1 VLQPR
6 AAYQE
11 LDGKNWLLP
20 VDCGPPRPKT
30 LAGMEN
36 NVPQRLKPAMAAS
49 FTARLKPCPS
59 QLKSQQRFFRET
71 ACFRQA
77 ADCSQR
83 VLFVK
88 FDKIRCFWAFSDI
101 RAMRAPSPEE
111 FNGAGQ
117 SGCLWRRGTWCREQD
132 SRPWEHEARMTSM
145 AMGSRGRQRNW
156 TRQGLEL
163 GRR

>member
-1 VLQPR
+1 MGKLAVAGRLRPS
-6 AAYQE
+6 AAKN
-11 LDGKNWLLP
+11 LCGHGK
-20 VDCGPPRPKT
+20 
-30 LAGMEN
+30 